1 MAARLIAV
9 SGFALP
15 IDGPTTVHDPDR
27 HASISTSTAPGRGKG
42 MGLREEHPRRRSR
55 PCSPRLGHIE
65 PAVASVD
72 HDDLIESQSVNG

>member
-27 HASISTSTAPGRGKG
+27 HASISTSTAPGRGKAWACAKSTHG
-42 MGLREEHPRRRSR
+42 AVAARAARASATSSR
-55 PCSPRLGHIE
+55 PSPPSITMT
-65 PAVASVD
+65 
-72 HDDLIESQSVNG
+72 